1 MFLDFRFFILLVR
14 VTLLTVSQHMLSSK
28 LWTLSAESV
37 PEVMPV
43 PRTEEITRY
52 NGIDLTLLAEKLL
65 LQLLL
70 SFLYR

>member
-1 MFLDFRFFILLVR
+1 MSLDFRFFILLVR

-28 LWTLSAESV
+28 LWKLSAEPV
-37 PEVMPV
+37 PEVTP
-43 PRTEEITRY
+43 TQGIEEITRY

-70 SFLYR
+70 SFLYQ